1 MNIRF
6 KSAIFCAYPKHGPR
20 FPSSNICSLTPHKH
34 QCLSYIGEEHCL
46 SRNWVI
52 NTFSNT
58 GIWFLHMW
66 IIRDRDESACLR
78 VWNILSEFTFWVSFS
93 FRNIDNLWMNPY
105 EGDHNWSTSDSY
117 FNQSP
122 RGLVLHTYNI
132 SVSVYTYTG
141 LYRVKNSDTYS
152 IVLDSRRMDWLTL

>member
-66 IIRDRDESACLR
+66 IIRDRDESASGYEIFCQNLPFGFLFLSGILTICGWIHMRVTTIGALR
-78 VWNILSEFTFWVSFS
+78 ILITIKALVVFFCTLTTFQFPFT
-93 FRNIDNLWMNPY
+93 
-105 EGDHNWSTSDSY
+105 
-117 FNQSP
+117 
-122 RGLVLHTYNI
+122 
-132 SVSVYTYTG
+132 
-141 LYRVKNSDTYS
+141 
-152 IVLDSRRMDWLTL
+152 LTLAFTV